1 MHTGP
6 PWSWKRDN
14 FVHSTI
20 LARMQEGLRV
30 VWKSG
35 GLDIAYVLPSDDDNG
50 NANAEFIVRAVNLHD
65 DLVEV
70 ADMALTQIKAQRI
83 RDGQTDPYLLENP
96 SIEEQSLE
104 EVLQLARSTSK
115 ETPRPEPLE

>member
-6 PWSWKRDN
+6 PWSRDN
-14 FVHSTI
+14 LVPWARIPTGLKI
-20 LARMQEGLRV
+20 LWEG
-30 VWKSG
+30 G
-35 GLDIAYVLPSDDDNG
+35 GLDIARLPTEAS
-50 NANAEFIVRAVNLHD
+50 AEFIVRAVNLHD